1 MPSTQQEVLRLSR
14 DVAGRAVYLQLL
26 NRQQELSISKSS
38 AIGNVRIIDP
48 AVTQPQPV
56 KPKKALNVV
65 LGFILGLFIS
75 VGAVL
80 ARAMLRRGVEAPEIL
95 ETRHQRLCH
104 YPNVRVAG

>member
-1 MPSTQQEVLRLSR
+1 MR
-14 DVAGRAVYLQLL
+14 YLQLL

-38 AIGNVRIIDP
+38 AIGNVRIINT

-80 ARAMLRRGVEAPEIL
+80 ARAMSCGRTSPGTTGRA
-95 ETRHQRLCH
+95 RHQRLCH